1 MSRVEAQ
8 LRPRWAFRLPGAS
21 PDGVL
26 RRRGDALERLIH
38 VDGEPV
44 TVVVSQPSPD
54 LVRLS
59 AEGRSPGGCDEAI
72 DRMRFALSLDD
83 DLAGFY
89 RRFRD
94 DPLIG
99 SSVRARPWLRL
110 HRRPRPFEA
119 LAWAVTEQLI
129 EYRRAVGI
137 QRRIIAS
144 LGRRDGK
151 SGLAEP
157 PDAEAVAAAAPA
169 QLEAAGLSTSRS
181 VSLRHAARM
190 AALGRVDLESAGQA
204 ETCAR
209 LRTVPGIGR
218 WTVDIFA
225 VGGQGRYDAIPAG
238 DLGFLKW
245 CGRALHRRP
254 GALATEE
261 EVRELFAPYGEWAAL
276 AGAHALRVSSPGAER
291 LRRAGTRWSS
301 PRAAPSRA

>member
-1 MSRVEAQ
+1 M
-8 LRPRWAFRLPGAS
+8 RPRWAFRLPGAS

-26 RRRGDALERLIH
+26 RRRGRALERLVH

-44 TVVVSQPSPD
+44 TVSVSQPLPG
-54 LVRLS
+54 LVRIS
-59 AEGRSPGGCDEAI
+59 AEGRNPDGCEEAI

-83 DLAGFY
+83 DLADFH

-110 HRRPRPFEA
+110 HRRPRSFEA

-144 LGRRDGK
+144 LGRRDGN

-157 PDAEAVAAAAPA
+157 PDAGAVAAAAPA
-169 QLEAAGLSTSRS
+169 QLEAAGLSASRS
-181 VSLRHAARM
+181 LSLRRVARM
-190 AALGRVDLESAGQA
+190 AALGRVDLDSSAHG
-204 ETCAR
+204 ETCVR

-218 WTVDIFA
+218 WTVDVFA

-245 CGRALHRRP
+245 CGRALYQRP
-254 GALATEE
+254 GSLASEE
-261 EVRELFAPYGEWAAL
+261 QVREIFAPYGEWAAL
-276 AGAHALRVSSPGAER
+276 AGAHALRISSPGAER

-301 PRAAPSRA
+301 PREAPSRA